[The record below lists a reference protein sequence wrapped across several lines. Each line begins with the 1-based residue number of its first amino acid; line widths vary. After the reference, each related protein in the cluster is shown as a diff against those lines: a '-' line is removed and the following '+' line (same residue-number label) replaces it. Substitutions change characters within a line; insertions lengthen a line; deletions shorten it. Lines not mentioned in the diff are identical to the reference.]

1 MTKEMKRIDLPILEG
16 FHCFA
21 CGSHN
26 PIGLHMSFY
35 LENDSVCSDIVLNEN
50 HAGWDSVAHG
60 GIVTTLLDE
69 VMSWTVLVVK
79 RTFVVTRNIEVKF
92 LRPVRLNVP
101 LVVKGKIK
109 SMPGDSRCKVT
120 GTLLDSKGARLTRAS
135 ADIVDLPEK
144 RLSLIS
150 PPLREDML
158 RLFKKIE
165 TLV

>member
-1 MTKEMKRIDLPILEG
+1 
-16 FHCFA
+16 
-21 CGSHN
+21 
-26 PIGLHMSFY
+26 MSFY

-69 VMSWTVLVVK
+69 VVSWTVLVFK

-101 LVVKGKIK
+101 LVVKGKIE
-109 SMPGDSRCKVT
+109 SMPGDSSCKVT
-120 GTLLDSKGARLTRAS
+120 GTLFDSAGKRLSRAS

-144 RLSLIS
+144 RISLIS
-150 PPLREDML
+150 PPLREEML
-158 RLFKKIE
+158 QLFKKIE
-165 TLV
+165 KLL